1 MSSDWHFEAD
11 NTVCSFRAV
20 GILIDKGMV
29 LVQSDN
35 GEYALPGGHV
45 KIGETAEE
53 TLVREFF
60 EETGLKI
67 RCKRMIWCD
76 ESFFKWDGKDAHG
89 VAFYFLVETSD
100 TIIHSDFTSLKDNC
114 NIRLDWV
121 KLDEVI
127 NLNIFPYFIRD
138 KITDIGEG
146 IEHFIHRD

>member
-1 MSSDWHFEAD
+1 MSRDWHFEAD
-11 NTVCSFRAV
+11 NTVCLFRAV
-20 GILIDKGMV
+20 GILIDRDMV

-53 TLVREFF
+53 TLVREFS

-76 ESFFKWDGKDAHG
+76 ESFFKWKDKDAHG
-89 VAFYFLVETSD
+89 IAFYYLVETSD
-100 TIIHSDFTSLKDNC
+100 EIVHADLTSLNDNR
-114 NIRLDWV
+114 NIRLEWV
-121 KLDEVI
+121 KLSEVR
-127 NLNIFPYFIRD
+127 NLNIYPYFIKD

>member
-1 MSSDWHFEAD
+1 MSRDWHFEAD
-11 NTVCSFRAV
+11 NTICSFRAV
-20 GILIDKGMV
+20 GILIDKDMV

-35 GEYALPGGHV
+35 DEYALPGGHV

-76 ESFFKWDGKDAHG
+76 ESFFKQKDKDAHG
-89 VAFYFLVETSD
+89 IAFYYLIETSD
-100 TIIHSDFTSLKDNC
+100 NIVHSHFTQLKDNC
-114 NIRLDWV
+114 NIRLEWV
-121 KLDEVI
+121 KLDEVR
-127 NLNIFPYFIRD
+127 NLNIYPYFIKD
-138 KITDIGEG
+138 KITDLDKG

>member
-11 NTVCSFRAV
+11 NTVCLFRAV
-20 GILIDKGMV
+20 GILIDKDMV

-67 RCKRMIWCD
+67 RCKRMIWCG
-76 ESFFKWDGKDAHG
+76 ESNS
-89 VAFYFLVETSD
+89 YIS
-100 TIIHSDFTSLKDNC
+100 
-114 NIRLDWV
+114 
-121 KLDEVI
+121 
-127 NLNIFPYFIRD
+127 
-138 KITDIGEG
+138 
-146 IEHFIHRD
+146 